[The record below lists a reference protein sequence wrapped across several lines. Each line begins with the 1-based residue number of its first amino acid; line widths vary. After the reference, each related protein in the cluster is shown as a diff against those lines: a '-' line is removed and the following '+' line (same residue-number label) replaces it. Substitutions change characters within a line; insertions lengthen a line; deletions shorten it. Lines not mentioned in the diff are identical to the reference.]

1 MAKSTNDPFLTGAS
15 KGPWDRPH
23 SAPKGQLV
31 AILDESGDGLRM
43 KLIANKSR
51 AARANEINELAVTDE
66 DAMPGATVERA
77 AFVAFI
83 ELTSGGMLIEG
94 DRVEINGE
102 TIGEIAGFNEAAMPN
117 HQTIVVRKT
126 ARTTGRQRGYQLGDA
141 ITFVPV
147 FTPV

>member
-1 MAKSTNDPFLTGAS
+1 MAKSTTDPFLTGAS

-23 SAPKGQLV
+23 GAPKGQLV
-31 AILDESGDGLRM
+31 AVLDESGDGLGL

-66 DAMPGATVERA
+66 EATPGATVESA
-77 AFVAFI
+77 AYLAFI

-102 TIGEIAGFNEAAMPN
+102 TIGEIAGFNESAMPN
-117 HQTIVVRKT
+117 HQTIVVRK
-126 ARTTGRQRGYQLGDA
+126 AKRTTGRQRGYQLGDA
-141 ITFVPV
+141 ITFVPI
-147 FTPV
+147 FTAV